1 MGAGR
6 ARSVETAAGRWPLT
20 GSGQLI
26 SRVPARTRGGFVD
39 RWAPLNV
46 CYPSWVLDFFGLDSE
61 QARWVFG
68 QSAAIVVLIAWLV
81 SVLRQLASSRRQIE
95 KLSDSLV
102 QTTERA
108 WQSRWKD
115 ATDFGLRV
123 DSNQRNL
130 LDGIASIVGRP
141 KSSASGSVID
151 WPLPPPSPPPP
162 KRAKPAESEP
172 VPPPLPDAPPPP
184 SPLKRT
190 R

>member
-1 MGAGR
+1 M
-6 ARSVETAAGRWPLT
+6 
-20 GSGQLI
+20 
-26 SRVPARTRGGFVD
+26 
-39 RWAPLNV
+39 
-46 CYPSWVLDFFGLDSE
+46 LDFFGLDSE

-81 SVLRQLASSRRQIE
+81 SVLRQLASSRKQNER
-95 KLSDSLV
+95 LSETLV

-130 LDGIASIVGRP
+130 LDGIASIVGKP

-151 WPLPPPSPPPP
+151 WPAPPPPPP

-184 SPLKRT
+184 SPRRT

>member
-1 MGAGR
+1 M
-6 ARSVETAAGRWPLT
+6 
-20 GSGQLI
+20 
-26 SRVPARTRGGFVD
+26 
-39 RWAPLNV
+39 
-46 CYPSWVLDFFGLDSE
+46 LDTFGLDSE
-61 QARWVFG
+61 AVRWVFG
-68 QSAAIVVLIAWLV
+68 QSAAIVVLSAWLV
-81 SVLRQLASSRRQIE
+81 SLLRQLASSRKQIE

-151 WPLPPPSPPPP
+151 WPLPPPPP

-184 SPLKRT
+184 SPSKRT